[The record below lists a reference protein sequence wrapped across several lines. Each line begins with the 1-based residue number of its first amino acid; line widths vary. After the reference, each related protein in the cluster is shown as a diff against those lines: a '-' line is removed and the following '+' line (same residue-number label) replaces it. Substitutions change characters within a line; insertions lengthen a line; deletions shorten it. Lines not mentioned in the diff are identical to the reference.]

1 VRPRTVAG
9 LCAHAVC
16 CCARIRDGCT
26 SWADLA
32 RVGRDHVSWA
42 RDVGGRGID
51 VQLWESAAVNGVKE
65 LSKREVWYMTPHASL
80 TRLSL

>member
-1 VRPRTVAG
+1 
-9 LCAHAVC
+9 
-16 CCARIRDGCT
+16 
-26 SWADLA
+26 
-32 RVGRDHVSWA
+32 VSWA